1 MQRLDN
7 HICGIRKDGHSLE
20 AHRAIWALAHMRH
33 LGLSFKDAEKIRTF
47 LKKRMAEGAVTED
60 VFGLNRVVLSLQAC
74 LLASS
79 EIGLRGHALV
89 ACILRSLVFETTK
102 LDEVEKVFGSDVRI
116 ALHAF
121 LRIENLL
128 DTKIETMETDS
139 FRNLFVAQ
147 CGDMRVILLLIAD
160 CVNKMRL
167 VRDVQNEESKRILSI
182 EAAYIYAPLA
192 HKLGLYTLKSELE
205 DLSLKYMESEAYM

>member
-7 HICGIRKDGHSLE
+7 YICGIRKGDHSLE

-47 LKKRMAEGAVTED
+47 LKKRMAEGVVTED

-102 LDEVEKVFGSDVRI
+102 LDEVEKVLVAMLELHYMLFCVSRI
-116 ALHAF
+116 CWIQRLKPWKQIVFAISLWPNVE
-121 LRIENLL
+121 I
-128 DTKIETMETDS
+128 
-139 FRNLFVAQ
+139 
-147 CGDMRVILLLIAD
+147 
-160 CVNKMRL
+160 CV
-167 VRDVQNEESKRILSI
+167 
-182 EAAYIYAPLA
+182 
-192 HKLGLYTLKSELE
+192 
-205 DLSLKYMESEAYM
+205 